1 MTISLRAVT
10 ADNFDIIS
18 ELPLLPEQR
27 NYLASNDYSMAQ
39 ASFHPATMHT
49 RAVYCDEDV
58 IGFLMFVSPDEEDP
72 PGYYQIWRFMVEHRR
87 QGQGLGR
94 TALGLALA
102 EIRAR
107 PDARSIEICYKPGN
121 ANAKKFY
128 ASMGFV
134 EIGMDA
140 YGNDMLAV
148 IQLA

>member
-27 NYLASNDYSMAQ
+27 DYLASNDYSMAQ

-72 PGYYQIWRFMVEHRR
+72 PGYYQIWRFMVDHRR

-94 TALGLALA
+94 AALGLALA

-121 ANAKKFY
+121 ANAKQFY
-128 ASMGFV
+128 ASMGLWKKAW
-134 EIGMDA
+134 MPMA
-140 YGNDMLAV
+140 MTCWP
-148 IQLA
+148 

>member
-27 NYLASNDYSMAQ
+27 DYLASNDYSMAQ

-94 TALGLALA
+94 AALGLALA

>member
-10 ADNFDIIS
+10 ADNFDTIS

-27 NYLASNDYSMAQ
+27 DYLASNDYSMAQ

>member
-1 MTISLRAVT
+1 MSISLRSGT
-10 ADNFDIIS
+10 ADNFDIVS

-27 NYLASNDYSMAQ
+27 DYLASNDYSMAQ

-72 PGYYQIWRFMVEHRR
+72 PGYYQIWRFMVDHRR

-94 TALGLALA
+94 AALGLALA

-121 ANAKKFY
+121 ANAKQFY

-134 EIGMDA
+134 EKGMDA
-140 YGNDMLAV
+140 DGNDMLAV
-148 IQLA
+148 FELS

>member
-27 NYLASNDYSMAQ
+27 DYLASNDYSMAQ

-72 PGYYQIWRFMVEHRR
+72 PGYYQIWRFMVDHRR

-94 TALGLALA
+94 AALGLALA

>member
-134 EIGMDA
+134 EKGMDA
-140 YGNDMLAV
+140 DGNDMLAV

>member
-27 NYLASNDYSMAQ
+27 DYLASNDYSMAQ

-94 TALGLALA
+94 AALGLALA

-148 IQLA
+148 TQLA

>member
-27 NYLASNDYSMAQ
+27 DYLASNDYSMAQ

-72 PGYYQIWRFMVEHRR
+72 PGYYQIWSFMVEHRR

-94 TALGLALA
+94 AALGLALA

-148 IQLA
+148 TQLA

>member
-27 NYLASNDYSMAQ
+27 DYLASNDYSMAQ

-72 PGYYQIWRFMVEHRR
+72 PGYYQIWRFMVDHRR

-94 TALGLALA
+94 AALGLALA

-148 IQLA
+148 TQLA